1 MSNESENAN
10 DEFLS
15 YAQRELNNLT
25 DRPKI
30 IKVSENGT
38 LSIPKILEIYV
49 HTVIAKRFKESG
61 WEVHI
66 NSPLSN
72 NEGSNEDSEDPIF
85 RYRGAPSKRSS
96 TRNGF
101 NHFILHSPNS
111 SCNQALELHLGVQVE
126 GISSVFHELD
136 ILICESLDGP
146 SDISCQNVILAAE
159 VKRYAKST
167 VDKRLAREF
176 IGVLSDTTSLMIPLR
191 NYNAFHNHEED
202 KKWDF
207 FLSTEGAN
215 NRTDDINNYLNIF
228 NVKSFLNF
236 SLSMEEELE
245 LHIDSIID
253 ELNNL

>member
-15 YAQRELNNLT
+15 HAQRELNNLT

-49 HTVIAKRFKESG
+49 HTVIAKTFKGSG
-61 WEVHI
+61 WRVHI

-72 NEGSNEDSEDPIF
+72 NEGSENTIF

-101 NHFILHSPNS
+101 NHFILHPPNS
-111 SCNQALELHLGVQVE
+111 SHNQALELHLGVQVE

-136 ILICESLDGP
+136 VLICKSLDDT
-146 SDISCQNVILAAE
+146 SDI
-159 VKRYAKST
+159 
-167 VDKRLAREF
+167 
-176 IGVLSDTTSLMIPLR
+176 
-191 NYNAFHNHEED
+191 
-202 KKWDF
+202 
-207 FLSTEGAN
+207 
-215 NRTDDINNYLNIF
+215 
-228 NVKSFLNF
+228 
-236 SLSMEEELE
+236 
-245 LHIDSIID
+245 
-253 ELNNL
+253 